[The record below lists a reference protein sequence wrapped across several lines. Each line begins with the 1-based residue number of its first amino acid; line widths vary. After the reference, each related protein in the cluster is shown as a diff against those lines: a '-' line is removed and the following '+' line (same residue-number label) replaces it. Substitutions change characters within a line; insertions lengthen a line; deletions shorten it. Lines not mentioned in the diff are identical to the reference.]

1 MLTAALLL
9 REPLISALGEQAIR
23 VALLHWRVTSG
34 FMQSCSVSA
43 QSAGRPSRIHQC
55 IMIDQ
60 GMLAGFRR
68 SCRAEGTEMIAS
80 DMLSPLRRPG
90 PGPGASGGLPCP
102 RSRRRRAPRTKSATS
117 RRKHKSVGGAQ
128 KEKLR
133 PRRQQG
139 SLNIWRMLPDVL
151 QAASLGRRAC
161 FLLLSKSWR
170 MRTEVLGLNLI
181 VPRLCP

>member
-1 MLTAALLL
+1 
-9 REPLISALGEQAIR
+9 
-23 VALLHWRVTSG
+23 
-34 FMQSCSVSA
+34 
-43 QSAGRPSRIHQC
+43 
-55 IMIDQ
+55 
-60 GMLAGFRR
+60 
-68 SCRAEGTEMIAS
+68 MIAS

-139 SLNIWRMLPDVL
+139 SLNIIDVGETKESL
-151 QAASLGRRAC
+151 CADKFEDHLEDAARSAGC
-161 FLLLSKSWR
+161 
-170 MRTEVLGLNLI
+170 
-181 VPRLCP
+181 